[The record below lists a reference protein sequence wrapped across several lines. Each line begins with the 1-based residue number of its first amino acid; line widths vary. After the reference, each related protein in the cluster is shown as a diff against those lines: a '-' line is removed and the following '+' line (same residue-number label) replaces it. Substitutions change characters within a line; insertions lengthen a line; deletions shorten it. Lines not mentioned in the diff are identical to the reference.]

1 MNGFAQSAWHLGS
14 LSLVGR
20 LSPEILAKR
29 SAPRRNGDVIRRM
42 PRTIACM
49 GSVYPQFRQ
58 KLATET
64 SSVLISGLETE
75 KAK

>member
-1 MNGFAQSAWHLGS
+1 MNGFALSAWRLGS

-20 LSPEILAKR
+20 LWLELLAKR
-29 SAPRRNGDVIRRM
+29 SAPRRNGDVVRRT

-49 GSVYPQFRQ
+49 GSLYPQFRQ

-64 SSVLISGLETE
+64 SSVLISGLEIE